1 MPHGFEKSNDFSLKI
16 LVSNIEFVWHFYA
29 IGCHMDSMYDKLGE
43 LLSGALDSGFIPQ
56 KEKKSA
62 KGEEFSQDKKQ
73 NKIEKNQENHHK
85 RKLSENEKQ
94 AFAQIKIPENA
105 TFDEAKKIYREKL
118 KYYHPDTKNDN
129 PVLQKV
135 AKEKTEAL
143 LSNWKIVEEY
153 FTKS

>member
-1 MPHGFEKSNDFSLKI
+1 MQE
-16 LVSNIEFVWHFYA
+16 
-29 IGCHMDSMYDKLGE
+29 SMYDKLGE

-56 KEKKSA
+56 NEVKT
-62 KGEEFSQDKKQ
+62 D
-73 NKIEKNQENHHK
+73 KNQEQNSNPAENSDEQK
-85 RKLSENEKQ
+85 SGQSEQKDYEIIKPLPENVKN
-94 AFAQIKIPENA
+94 ALDQIKIPENA

-143 LSNWKIVEEY
+143 LSNWKIAEEY
-153 FTKS
+153 FKSEKK